1 MVFIYTGMD
10 VTSPDKTEKL
20 NNLFELETG
29 RNYATFFSSD
39 TLYDGLEKVTSDHSL
54 NLFFK
59 VLNKYGYDSN
69 LYLFFNYFLFDVFFF
84 KPAIFLM
91 NFNTCF
97 LFNDL
102 LLNMLYE
109 I

>member
-59 VLNKYGYDSN
+59 VLKKYGYDSN
-69 LYLFFNYFLFDVFFF
+69 FHPFYL
-84 KPAIFLM
+84 IFLVRY
-91 NFNTCF
+91 F
-97 LFNDL
+97 
-102 LLNMLYE
+102 